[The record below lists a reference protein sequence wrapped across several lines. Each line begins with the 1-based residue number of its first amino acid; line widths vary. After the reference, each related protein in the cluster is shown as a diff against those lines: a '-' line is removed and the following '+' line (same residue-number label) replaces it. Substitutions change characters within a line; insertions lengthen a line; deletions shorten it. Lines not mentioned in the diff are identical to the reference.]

1 MEGRSPSVLQNRYLR
16 PASPTP
22 RDRTTPSNVNAWRA
36 AAQQVPDET
45 QESSPCLR
53 VNADPATPPGQA
65 TGALAAEST
74 TRRAREGRDCAEDP
88 PHPRPHP
95 QATPTHPCSGPC
107 EARAHRGSG
116 RVAVVTGDALRG
128 ANRRASGA
136 GCGSRKCVAAGAMAA
151 LSVVC
156 LLLAAASW
164 RPVSASGEEFW
175 PGQSAAD
182 ILSGVASCRR

>member
-1 MEGRSPSVLQNRYLR
+1 MPGVLLLSRSRMKPKRVL
-16 PASPTP
+16 PAFGSMLT
-22 RDRTTPSNVNAWRA
+22 R
-36 AAQQVPDET
+36 
-45 QESSPCLR
+45 L
-53 VNADPATPPGQA
+53 
-65 TGALAAEST
+65 L
-74 TRRAREGRDCAEDP
+74 RRARP
-88 PHPRPHP
+88 PVHSQRKVQLGEREKGGTALRTRPTP
-95 QATPTHPCSGPC
+95 GPTQATPTYPCSGPC

-136 GCGSRKCVAAGAMAA
+136 GRGSRKCVAAGAMAA

-182 ILSGVASCRR
+182 ILSGVASRRR